1 MILFSACKIMQSP
14 MQPIY
19 KDEAEASSLKKEYFS
34 KYRLDN
40 TPCRLFYAIRANTLY
55 HIIDGVRIKAFGYIY
70 HRDTIRFKTICLL
83 APLAIKVNML
93 VGNGVMCVA
102 MTQLIF
108 ERAAAIL
115 YHMHYFLFRKK
126 FKHSENARFLH

>member
-1 MILFSACKIMQSP
+1 ML
-14 MQPIY
+14 
-19 KDEAEASSLKKEYFS
+19 
-34 KYRLDN
+34 
-40 TPCRLFYAIRANTLY
+40 
-55 HIIDGVRIKAFGYIY
+55 
-70 HRDTIRFKTICLL
+70 RFKTICLL

-102 MTQLIF
+102 MTQLIL

-126 FKHSENARFLH
+126 FKHSENACFPEEKQLEEVGFERRILHQYAPQTLVRIGIDVEIYTTFRFAERNLCKFLGGDSLISCNKCTNN